1 MTVNVRIEGQVLRYV
16 VATAKH
22 SALDGP
28 GAEEAVTA
36 LRAIAS
42 GDPAAAGQVGA
53 VLLTSDAPNF
63 CSGGNVRGFTAEG
76 DRRALIHGQA
86 HHLHRLARAL
96 AATEVPVVAAVHGW
110 AAGAGMSLACLAD
123 ITVGGPSTKL
133 RPAYPGIGFSPD
145 GGMTW
150 TLPRIVGTKRAR
162 DILLTDRVLTGDEA
176 YQLGLLTR
184 LVPDDQVAAEAR
196 AIAEQLAAG
205 PRTAYRHIKR
215 LLTAA
220 GHDQFEHHLALEAD
234 AIADSADSPESRARV
249 DAFLARH

>member
-1 MTVNVRIEGQVLRYV
+1 MTENVSVHGRVLHYV

-28 GAEEAVTA
+28 GTQE
-36 LRAIAS
+36 
-42 GDPAAAGQVGA
+42 AAAALSAITADGDAVGS

-63 CSGGNVRGFTAEG
+63 CSGGNVRGFTAKT
-76 DRRALIHGQA
+76 DRYALIHGQA
-86 HHLHRLARAL
+86 HDLHNLVRAL
-96 AATEVPVVAAVHGW
+96 AATEVPIVAAVHGW

-150 TLPRIVGTKRAR
+150 TLPRIVGPKRAR
-162 DILLTDRVLTGDEA
+162 DILLTDRVLMADEA
-176 YQLGLLTR
+176 YQLGLLSR
-184 LVPDDQVAAEAR
+184 LVPDDQVRGEAQ

-205 PRTAYRHIKR
+205 PRTAQRNIKR
-215 LLTAA
+215 LLAA
-220 GHDQFEHHLALEAD
+220 AEHDQLEHHLALEAD

-249 DAFLARH
+249 DAFLSRH